1 MKIFITKSQPTLI
14 LRYQRSFIEASK
26 EYLKNFNK
34 QDELLVNVVD
44 YFTEK
49 FIKKRSDGTEGEK
62 KSFGVCKELLK
73 KRRKKL
79 IV

>member
-1 MKIFITKSQPTLI
+1 
-14 LRYQRSFIEASK
+14 
-26 EYLKNFNK
+26 
-34 QDELLVNVVD
+34 LVNVVD